1 MNNILARFL
10 SMSFSGALLILILII
25 FRPLYQNRTGRRWQY
40 YIWLIVIAS
49 LLLPFSVQKSISI
62 LLMEWTGIWQIVSED
77 VTELEDFSDGT
88 ALQNIST
95 DSDGNRLDKNHFNE
109 NHLDEDDSNENRL
122 DEDYSNEN
130 HLNGNYLDEKH
141 LDENHLDE
149 NYLNGKHLDENRLNL
164 SVDAAYDKN
173 ADSNWSGVLSEIIT
187 YVCRFS
193 HLWVV
198 WLGTA
203 VVFFVRKI
211 TVYQE
216 FIVYMK
222 AGWEEVADMQLLDTL
237 AQVGERVGVKRP
249 VELYTNSLIC
259 SPLLIG
265 FFHPCIVLPSAQL
278 SEADFKYTI
287 WHEMVHLKHMDML
300 YKWLVQLTLC
310 LHWFNPLV
318 WLMSRELG
326 RACELAC
333 DEAVI
338 CRLDKKGQ
346 HDYGDTLLNAL
357 KTGDGFKHPLPSVT
371 LSADAKQLKERLYV
385 IMNYKKSSRIT
396 FVLSVVLTASLAA
409 AAVEVGAAVPAE
421 PAAADA
427 ARAVSGDAGKKGSAA
442 VSVSGDA
449 GKKGSTAVS
458 TSDSSAEKYYKAG
471 NLPAFGKEFSKMD
484 KDEQKE
490 WLERIYEDDEIAFF
504 NISLTQLEEADDFV
518 KLFAKKAYKD
528 EKINFFFTLAQ
539 YMDRKMKMNW
549 LAEAERDKRTA
560 YQMGLLEELGMK
572 AELEKKRT
580 AEYNK
585 YGITLKGSFYYY
597 KGKRV
602 RLLLDSQENS
612 SAYFTSMD
620 PEGTVNVRIKR
631 DADGKIISVKRMSNA
646 KAEKLMVPSDKEKTK
661 KEQTE
666 QGNIVDKAITQAGGE
681 KVTVPVQINRVKDGE
696 FVWLGTYELD
706 KNDKIYYS
714 VSAKDGE
721 RLDIGFAD
729 TGIEEPD
736 VTYCTVS
743 NYCVDGKL
751 QVKAGFTWKRKSGK
765 YRLFIHTR
773 EGDLKKVSGAAVIV
787 RADS

>member
-1 MNNILARFL
+1 MNDILARFL
-10 SMSFSGALLILILII
+10 SMSFSGAMLILILII

-40 YIWLIVIAS
+40 YIWLIVIAR
-49 LLLPFSVQKSISI
+49 LLLPFSVQKSISN
-62 LLMEWTGIWQIVSED
+62 LLMERTGIRQFVSED
-77 VTELEDFSDGT
+77 VTELEDYS
-88 ALQNIST
+88 
-95 DSDGNRLDKNHFNE
+95 NE
-109 NHLDEDDSNENRL
+109 NHLDEDYLNENHL
-122 DEDYSNEN
+122 DEDYLNEK
-130 HLNGNYLDEKH
+130 HLNGNYLDESHLDEKH

-149 NYLNGKHLDENRLNL
+149 NYLDGKHLDENRLNL
-164 SVDAAYDKN
+164 SVDAANDKN

-187 YVCRFS
+187 YVRRFS

-198 WLGTA
+198 WLGMA

-216 FIVYMK
+216 FIVCMK

-249 VELYTNSLIC
+249 VELYTNSLIR

-278 SEADFKYTI
+278 SESDFQYTI
-287 WHEMVHLKHMDML
+287 WHEMVHLKHMDVL
-300 YKWLVQLTLC
+300 YKWLVQITLC

-338 CRLDKKGQ
+338 SRLDKKGQ

-357 KTGDGFKHPLPSVT
+357 KTGGGFQHPLPSVM

-396 FVLSVVLTASLAA
+396 FILSAVLTASLAA
-409 AAVEVGAAVPAE
+409 AAVKVGAAVPAE

-427 ARAVSGDAGKKGSAA
+427 ARTASGDAGKKGSAA
-442 VSVSGDA
+442 VS
-449 GKKGSTAVS
+449 
-458 TSDSSAEKYYKAG
+458 TSDSLAEKYYKAD
-471 NLPAFGKEFSKMD
+471 NLPAFGNEFSKMD
-484 KDEQKE
+484 KDAQKE

-504 NISLTQLEEADDFV
+504 NTSLQQLEEAGEFV
-518 KLFAKKAYKD
+518 ELFAKKAYKD

-597 KGKRV
+597 RGKRV
-602 RLLLDSQENS
+602 RLLLDSQENN
-612 SAYFTSMD
+612 SAYFMSTD

-666 QGNIVDKAITQAGGE
+666 QGNTVDKAITQAGGE
-681 KVTVPVQINRVKDGE
+681 KITVPVQINRVKDGE

-743 NYCVDGKL
+743 NHCVDGKL